1 MLPSSLRGACAAA
14 YLGAMR
20 VVVGLTYP
28 LNTAHLQLY
37 VDDGVLVSLEL
48 ARSTPLLPSS
58 TRLGHPI
65 ETGSTCMDR

>member
-20 VVVGLTYP
+20 VVVGVSYP
-28 LNTAHLQLY
+28 LHMAHLQHP

-48 ARSTPLLPSS
+48 ARSTPLLPSA

-65 ETGSTCMDR
+65 GAGSTCIDC